1 MAKTSTKKYFGTV
14 WRRKSSSAVV
24 KLFPKGT
31 GKITVRKNDEFITLK
46 EYFGG
51 HWYMVEDILYP
62 FAIIWPKASKGYDAE
77 IVVRGGWLMGQAEAI
92 RLGIARWLVEQNEDN
107 RKLLKPYGLLKRDP
121 RVKER
126 KKPGLKKARKS
137 PQWSKR

>member
-1 MAKTSTKKYFGTV
+1 M
-14 WRRKSSSAVV
+14 V
-24 KLFPKGT
+24 KLFPKGS
-31 GKITVRKNDEFITLK
+31 GKATIKKGDKEVTLK

-51 HWYMVEDILYP
+51 HAYMIEDIMYP
-62 FAIIWPKASKGYDAE
+62 FAILGPKASKEYD
-77 IVVRGGWLMGQAEAI
+77 IQISVKGGWLMGQAEAI

-107 RKLLKPYGLLKRDP
+107 RKLLKPYGLMKRDP
-121 RVKER
+121 RIKER